1 MVSPGSSTIPRL
13 MMLSLYPSSKIFL
26 RQLLKEFEKRIAY
39 FVDDV
44 NKIKYFKD
52 LNTNF

>member
-1 MVSPGSSTIPRL
+1 MSAQFCKVGSIKPNL
-13 MMLSLYPSSKIFL
+13 SKIIS
-26 RQLLKEFEKRIAY
+26 LKEFEKRIAY